1 MNGDG
6 QIDTNDKTA
15 IGYSTVAP
23 EIYYNIHLGVEWK
36 GLGVD
41 AMFQGTGRYSGV
53 LSTKSMYKPLVGN
66 TTISQYYY
74 DNRWTP
80 ETAYSQVPGAELNQQ
95 CQQLQYKHPLMFDR
109 SFFKLR
115 NIEVYYNF
123 PKAMLTKTKP

>member
-36 GLGVD
+36 GLGID

-80 ETAYSQVPGAELNQQ
+80 ETAGTA
-95 CQQLQYKHPLMFDR
+95 KFR
-109 SFFKLR
+109 R
-115 NIEVYYNF
+115 
-123 PKAMLTKTKP
+123 